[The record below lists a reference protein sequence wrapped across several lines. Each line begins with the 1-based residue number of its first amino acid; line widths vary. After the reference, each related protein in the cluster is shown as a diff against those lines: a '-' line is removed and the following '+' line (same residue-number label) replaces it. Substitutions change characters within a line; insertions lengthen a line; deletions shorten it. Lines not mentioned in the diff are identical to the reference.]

1 MADVEKKDL
10 NTSIERLY
18 KFKEE
23 TKRQFERMDAE
34 SNALKN
40 SVNSK
45 VSIKDFN
52 QLKIDMGQLAT
63 K

>member
-52 QLKIDMGQLAT
+52 
-63 K
+63 

>member
-1 MADVEKKDL
+1 MADVDKKDL

-18 KFKEE
+18 KFTEE

-52 QLKIDMGQLAT
+52 
-63 K
+63 